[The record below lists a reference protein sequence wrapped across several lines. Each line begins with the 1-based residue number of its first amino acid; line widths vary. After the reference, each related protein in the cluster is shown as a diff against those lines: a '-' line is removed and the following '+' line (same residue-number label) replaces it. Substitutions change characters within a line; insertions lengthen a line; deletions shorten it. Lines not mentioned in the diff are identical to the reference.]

1 MDSKKISDKDYHL
14 LVKYLTLNKN
24 GLEFLID
31 IVRTIGD
38 IREDIGLLTGNN
50 LDSIGNEYND
60 LSADEYLNTLIIDR
74 NKSVINTQSNNEIMN
89 IKINLNTLSLI
100 ILERNQNQTE
110 VKLNEY
116 RKEKIILSEYSKMDV
131 EYRKSLPDWHKV
143 LDDYTLVKELKDIKE
158 LESLYKKQKD
168 ILFLL
173 KIFSLPKTFFNPDDI
188 ILMFNRLNDFDSA
201 REQLFVNNYDMYFQD
216 ELKEI
221 QNIRNQSKTLRINM
235 TNKFRDDVKN
245 L

>member
-74 NKSVINTQSNNEIMN
+74 LVDIDL
-89 IKINLNTLSLI
+89 IKPIVG
-100 ILERNQNQTE
+100 EK
-110 VKLNEY
+110 VKKLYYTYLDNEY

-131 EYRKSLPDWHKV
+131 EYRKSLPDLHKV

>member
-74 NKSVINTQSNNEIMN
+74 LVDIDL
-89 IKINLNTLSLI
+89 IKPIVG
-100 ILERNQNQTE
+100 EK
-110 VKLNEY
+110 VKKLYYTYLDNEY

>member
-74 NKSVINTQSNNEIMN
+74 LVDIDL
-89 IKINLNTLSLI
+89 IKPIVGEKVKNLYYTYLD
-100 ILERNQNQTE
+100 
-110 VKLNEY
+110 NEY

>member
-74 NKSVINTQSNNEIMN
+74 LVDIDL
-89 IKINLNTLSLI
+89 IKPIVG
-100 ILERNQNQTE
+100 EK
-110 VKLNEY
+110 VKKLYYTYLDNEY

-188 ILMFNRLNDFDSA
+188 ILMFNILNDFDSA

-221 QNIRNQSKTLRINM
+221 QNIRNQSKILRINM

>member
-31 IVRTIGD
+31 IVRTIDD

-74 NKSVINTQSNNEIMN
+74 LVDIDL
-89 IKINLNTLSLI
+89 IKPIVG
-100 ILERNQNQTE
+100 EK
-110 VKLNEY
+110 VKKLYYTYLDNEY

>member
-1 MDSKKISDKDYHL
+1 MFWRDIMDSKKISDKDYHL

-74 NKSVINTQSNNEIMN
+74 LVDIDL
-89 IKINLNTLSLI
+89 IKPIVG
-100 ILERNQNQTE
+100 EK
-110 VKLNEY
+110 VKKLYYTYLDNEY

-201 REQLFVNNYDMYFQD
+201 REQLFVNNYDIYFQD

>member
-74 NKSVINTQSNNEIMN
+74 LVDIDL
-89 IKINLNTLSLI
+89 IKPIVG
-100 ILERNQNQTE
+100 EK
-110 VKLNEY
+110 VKKLYYTYLDNEY

-158 LESLYKKQKD
+158 LESLYKKQKN

-201 REQLFVNNYDMYFQD
+201 CEQLFVNNYDMYFQD

>member
-74 NKSVINTQSNNEIMN
+74 LVDIDL
-89 IKINLNTLSLI
+89 IKPIVG
-100 ILERNQNQTE
+100 EK
-110 VKLNEY
+110 VKKLYYTYLDNEY

-201 REQLFVNNYDMYFQD
+201 REQLFVNNYDIYFQD

>member
-38 IREDIGLLTGNN
+38 IRADLGLLTGNN
-50 LDSIGNEYND
+50 LAYIATEYND

-74 NKSVINTQSNNEIMN
+74 LVDIDL
-89 IKINLNTLSLI
+89 IKPIVG
-100 ILERNQNQTE
+100 EK
-110 VKLNEY
+110 VKKLYYTYLDNEY

-201 REQLFVNNYDMYFQD
+201 REQLFVNNYDIYFQD